1 MPASDQSDGRGV
13 PPVEVAVSSSE
24 NAESDPAAQSDEMPG
39 AHELHFA
46 IAFATVAVLFGVLAI
61 LNEQATEFTGTVSF
75 VLAALF
81 LLLTLVAVSFFVRA
95 HLRARAADR
104 RRIRQ
109 QRRAEI
115 NELLRVKSPYS
126 ALPRLS
132 EISDEAFGVALNKYG
147 DRTDA
152 PYVQRPVA
160 DREVDVVLSKP
171 GPPYPFLL
179 VVGEALSGKT
189 RTTLEAVRSAFGGR
203 NPAVIVPK
211 NGRSLVELTRVRPL
225 PAIDP
230 APAIVWLDDIDGPLL
245 DHLAWPVID
254 EITRWALI
262 VATIPLRRY
271 QQLRRGGS
279 DVATTAHMALSRA
292 EVVQLEHAL
301 TDDELAQARWR
312 YPSEEFKRSVGEAL
326 VGAPDL
332 VSKYRIGGQAN
343 APGTAL
349 VQAMV
354 DWRRAGLNWPI
365 PDYELRRLFPL
376 YLRAIDANVTPDA
389 EQFTRGMDWATEPI
403 SMLEGLVHPVGSGTG
418 KSAGWASLDYLV
430 AVDDGM
436 GDLEARP
443 VPGFAWRELLA
454 MAGPPDAFGIA
465 VSAYLRGDHE
475 AASNGFR
482 YALDAGGGAHRLAAT
497 VGSGMAMSK
506 LGDNDGARAAFHT
519 VIESGHRTQMPKAA
533 LHLGLLLSRQGDVH
547 GARTA
552 LDQAIASDHPEHSPR
567 AAFSLGLLLARHGEP
582 AAAEAAF
589 DQAIRSGHPDASPS
603 AAVGLGGI
611 LTARGDIA
619 GARAVYQQAMHSG
632 HPDAASL
639 AQELLSE
646 LPPEPPAVTGYG
658 GPVGGPVPGAGGG
671 FNPPPNAPPHGPPN
685 TPPPPGQWH

>member
-1 MPASDQSDGRGV
+1 MPESDQSDGRDAA
-13 PPVEVAVSSSE
+13 PADVAVSSSDD
-24 NAESDPAAQSDEMPG
+24 AQSDPAAVLEETPG
-39 AHELHFA
+39 AHHLHFA
-46 IAFATVAVLFGVLAI
+46 IAFAAVAVLFGVLAVV
-61 LNEQATEFTGTVSF
+61 NELATKLTGTVSF

-81 LLLTLVAVSFFVRA
+81 LLLTLVAISFFVRA
-95 HLRARAADR
+95 QLRARAAAR
-104 RRIRQ
+104 REVRQ

-160 DREVDVVLSKP
+160 DRDVDLVLSKSE
-171 GPPYPFLL
+171 PPYPFLL
-179 VVGEALSGKT
+179 VVGEALAGKT

-203 NPAVIVPK
+203 NPAVIIPK
-211 NGRSLVELTRVRPL
+211 NGRALVDLTRVRPL
-225 PAIDP
+225 PSIDP

-245 DHLAWPVID
+245 DHLSWPVID
-254 EITRWALI
+254 EISRWALI

-292 EVVQLEHAL
+292 EVVELELAL
-301 TDDELAQARWR
+301 TDEELAQARWR

-326 VGAPDL
+326 VGAPEL

-343 APGTAL
+343 APGTAI

-376 YLRAIDANVTPDA
+376 YLRAIDAGVAPDA

-403 SMLEGLVHPVGSGTG
+403 SMLEGLVHPVGSGKTG
-418 KSAGWASLDYLV
+418 GWAALDYLV

-436 GDLEARP
+436 GDLAARP
-443 VPGFAWRELLA
+443 VPGFAWQELLA
-454 MAGPPDAFGIA
+454 MAGPADAFGIA
-465 VSAYLRGDHE
+465 VSAYLRGDHR
-475 AASNGFR
+475 AAADGFR
-482 YALDAGGGAHRLAAT
+482 YAIDAGGSSHRLAAT

-519 VIESGHRTQMPKAA
+519 VIESGHRTQLPKAA
-533 LHLGLLLSRQGDVH
+533 LHLGLLLSKQGDVL

-552 LDQAIASDHPEHSPR
+552 LDQAIASDHPEHAPR
-567 AAFSLGLLLARHGEP
+567 AAFSLGLLLARHSEP

-589 DQAIRSGHPDASPS
+589 NQAIRSGHPDASPS

-619 GARAVYQQAMHSG
+619 AARAVYQQAVNSG

-646 LPPEPPAVTGYG
+646 LPPEPPAVVGYG
-658 GPVGGPVPGAGGG
+658 GPAPAGSPGGL
-671 FNPPPNAPPHGPPN
+671 NTPPN
-685 TPPPPGQWH
+685 TPPPPPNPWR